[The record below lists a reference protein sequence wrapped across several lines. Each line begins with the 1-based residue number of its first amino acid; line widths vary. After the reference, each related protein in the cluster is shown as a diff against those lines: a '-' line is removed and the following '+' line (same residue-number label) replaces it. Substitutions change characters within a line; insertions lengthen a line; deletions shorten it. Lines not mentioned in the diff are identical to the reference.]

1 MEFNGSSDE
10 FLGFFS
16 INYYSIRQ
24 QINMEVNEAAKIA
37 IVRPVASRPRCPI
50 YNSFS
55 QLLAGAVDISSTNV
69 HSEMAITAIRPKTVR
84 LKPATN
90 HALVGQLSS
99 QVGVSET
106 PVGCRSDNILQ
117 SVEKPK
123 VLYKPI
129 AKLAPRKTIPLLEN
143 KGSSASDHRREIA
156 EAKAHVKSAI
166 EVKQQRDLKPE
177 SKRSLLAKLGDD
189 KKIVHSTIVS
199 ESTEE
204 VPQFLIN
211 TDNVDRPSYDGY
223 NWRKYGQKQVKGSE
237 YPRSYYKCTNLKCP
251 VKKKVERS
259 YEGQIAEIVYRGEHN
274 HSKPQPPKRNLSDGH
289 GRAAVCNDTSK
300 ETNSLAWSNQH
311 PQTSEAYVCRIDNQ
325 NDVGLTIHSAHSSK
339 APCFYDPISA
349 ARMHTAV
356 GNSED
361 SAEGSKKLEITC
373 DEPKT
378 KRRKMKG
385 RFNGA
390 GTSGESIFPYI
401 PNQSTT
407 DSEITED
414 GFRWRKYGQKVV
426 KGNSYPRS
434 YYRCTSPKCSVRKFV
449 ERTMDDPKA
458 FITTYEGKHNH
469 GVPNRRPNSEASKT
483 SSKSSAMKE
492 K

>member
-1 MEFNGSSDE
+1 
-10 FLGFFS
+10 
-16 INYYSIRQ
+16 
-24 QINMEVNEAAKIA
+24 MEVNEAAKIA

-50 YNSFS
+50 YKSFS
-55 QLLAGAVDISSTNV
+55 ELLAGAVDISSTNV

-84 LKPATN
+84 LKPVTN
-90 HALVGQLSS
+90 HALVGERSS
-99 QVGVSET
+99 QVVMSEA
-106 PVGCRSDNILQ
+106 PVGCRSDYILQ

-143 KGSSASDHRREIA
+143 KGSSVSDQRREKT
-156 EAKAHVKSAI
+156 ETKAGVQSAN
-166 EVKQQRDLKPE
+166 EVKQHRDLTTE
-177 SKRSLLAKLGDD
+177 SKRSLLAKSGED
-189 KKIVHSTIVS
+189 KKIVGSTIVS

-204 VPQFLIN
+204 VPQSLIN
-211 TDNVDRPSYDGY
+211 TSNVDRPSYDGY

-237 YPRSYYKCTNLKCP
+237 YPRSYYKCTHLKCP

-259 YEGQIAEIVYRGEHN
+259 YDGQIAEIVYRGEHN
-274 HSKPQPPKRNLSDGH
+274 HPKPQPPKRNLSDVH
-289 GRAAVCNDTSK
+289 VRAAVCNDTSK
-300 ETNSLAWSNQH
+300 ETNNPAWSNQH
-311 PQTSEAYVCRIDNQ
+311 PQTSEAYICSIENQ
-325 NDVGLTIHSAHSSK
+325 NNVGLTIHSAHSSK
-339 APCFYDPISA
+339 APCFYDPIA
-349 ARMHTAV
+349 ASGLHTAV

-361 SAEGSKKLEITC
+361 SAEGSRKLEATC

-378 KRRKMKG
+378 KRRKLKG
-385 RFNGA
+385 QCNGA
-390 GTSGESIFPYI
+390 GTSGESTFPCL

-407 DSEITED
+407 DSEITDD

-426 KGNSYPRS
+426 KGSSYPRS

-469 GVPNRRPNSEASKT
+469 VVPNRRPNSEASKT

-492 K
+492 KS

>member
-1 MEFNGSSDE
+1 
-10 FLGFFS
+10 
-16 INYYSIRQ
+16 
-24 QINMEVNEAAKIA
+24 MEVNKTEKIA
-37 IVRPVASRPRCPI
+37 IARPVASRPRCPI
-50 YNSFS
+50 YKSFS
-55 QLLAGAVDISSTNV
+55 ELLADAVDISSTNV

-84 LKPATN
+84 LKPAIN
-90 HALVGQLSS
+90 HALVGERSS
-99 QVGVSET
+99 QVGVSEA

-117 SVEKPK
+117 LVEKPK

-143 KGSSASDHRREIA
+143 KGSSVSGQQREITEA
-156 EAKAHVKSAI
+156 EAHVQSAN
-166 EVKQQRDLKPE
+166 EVKQQHDRTAE
-177 SKRSLLAKLGDD
+177 SRQNLLAKSGQD
-189 KKIVHSTIVS
+189 KKIMQSTIAS

-204 VPQFLIN
+204 VAQSLIN
-211 TDNVDRPSYDGY
+211 TSNVDRPSYDGY

-237 YPRSYYKCTNLKCP
+237 YPRSYYKCTHLKCP

-259 YEGQIAEIVYRGEHN
+259 YDGQIAEIVYRGEHN
-274 HSKPQPPKRNLSDGH
+274 HPKPQPPKRNS
-289 GRAAVCNDTSK
+289 AACNDTSK
-300 ETNSLAWSNQH
+300 ETNNPAWSNQH
-311 PQTSEAYVCRIDNQ
+311 PQTSEAYVCRIENQ
-325 NDVGLTIHSAHSSK
+325 NDVGLTRHSTK
-339 APCFYDPISA
+339 VPCFYDPVA
-349 ARMHTAV
+349 AAGMHTAV

-361 SAEGSKKLEITC
+361 SAEGSKKLEVTC

-385 RFNGA
+385 QSNGA
-390 GTSGESIFPYI
+390 GTSGESTFPYI

-426 KGNSYPRS
+426 KGSSYPRS

-469 GVPNRRPNSEASKT
+469 CVPNRRPTSEASKT

-492 K
+492 TS